1 MTEFSH
7 LVGDFE
13 GFVQSYGVIAVTVIL
28 TLEAIGFPVPGE
40 SLLIFSALMASR
52 HEMSLP
58 ALLISAW
65 AGSVMGDNIGYLIG
79 RKLGRAAVTRYGS
92 KIGLTPARFDKIE
105 GMFSRYGPVTVI
117 FARFVNVL
125 RQLNGV
131 VAGTLGMHWLR
142 FLAYNAIGAALWVG
156 FWVLVPYYLGGHH
169 IFARISQ
176 HVGWA
181 GAVVAILV
189 AAGLGYAGWRYFFTA
204 RSGS

>member
-1 MTEFSH
+1 MSEFSY
-7 LVGDFE
+7 LVGEFE
-13 GFVQSYGVIAVTVIL
+13 GFVQGYGVLAVTVIL
-28 TLEAIGFPVPGE
+28 LLEAVGFPVPGE

-105 GMFSRYGPVTVI
+105 AIFTKFGPLTVV

-142 FLAYNAIGAALWVG
+142 FLTYNAIGAALWVG

-169 IFARISQ
+169 VFAAIAQ
-176 HVGWA
+176 KLGWA
-181 GAVVAILV
+181 GAIAAIL
-189 AAGLGYAGWRYFFTA
+189 AFIALAFAGFRYFKA
-204 RSGS
+204 RSSS

>member
-1 MTEFSH
+1 MSEFSH
-7 LVGDFE
+7 LVGEFE
-13 GFVQSYGVIAVTVIL
+13 GFVQGYGVLAVTIIL

-65 AGSVMGDNIGYLIG
+65 AGSVIGDNIGYLVG

-92 KIGLTPARFDKIE
+92 KVGLTPSRFDKIE
-105 GMFSRYGPVTVI
+105 GVFAKYGSVTVI

-142 FLAYNAIGAALWVG
+142 FLAFNAIGAALWVG

-169 IFARISQ
+169 VFAAVAQ
-176 HVGWA
+176 KLGWA
-181 GAVVAILV
+181 GAIAAIL
-189 AAGLGYAGWRYFFTA
+189 ALIALAYAGFRYFKA

>member
-7 LVGDFE
+7 LVGEFE
-13 GFVQSYGVIAVTVIL
+13 GFVQAYGVLAVTIIL
-28 TLEAIGFPVPGE
+28 ALEAIGFPVPGE

-65 AGSVMGDNIGYLIG
+65 AGSVMGDNLGYLIG
-79 RKLGRAAVTRYGS
+79 RKVGRAAITRYGS
-92 KIGLTPARFDKIE
+92 KIGLTPARFDMIE
-105 GMFSRYGPVTVI
+105 AMFKKYGPVTVI

-142 FLAYNAIGAALWVG
+142 FLAYNALGAALWVG

-169 IFARISQ
+169 VFAALAQ
-176 HVGWA
+176 KLGWM
-181 GAVVAILV
+181 GGV
-189 AAGLGYAGWRYFFTA
+189 AAVLLFAALSYAGYRTFKA

>member
-1 MTEFSH
+1 MSEFSH

-13 GFVQSYGVIAVTVIL
+13 GFIQSYGVLAVTVIL

-65 AGSVMGDNIGYLIG
+65 AGSVIGDNIGYMIG
-79 RKLGRAAVTRYGS
+79 RKFGRAAITRYGS

-105 GMFSRYGPVTVI
+105 GVFTRFGPVTVI

-142 FLAYNAIGAALWVG
+142 FLTYNAIGAALWVG

-169 IFARISQ
+169 VFAALAQ
-176 HVGWA
+176 KLGWM
-181 GAVVAILV
+181 GAVAAILLI
-189 AAGLGYAGWRYFFTA
+189 AGLAYAGFRTFKA

>member
-1 MTEFSH
+1 MSEFSY
-7 LVGDFE
+7 LVGEFE
-13 GFVQSYGVIAVTVIL
+13 GFVQGYGVLAVTVIL
-28 TLEAIGFPVPGE
+28 LLEAIGFPVPGE

-52 HEMSLP
+52 HELSLP

-92 KIGLTPARFDKIE
+92 KVGLTAARFDKIE
-105 GMFSRYGPVTVI
+105 AMFTRFGPVTVI

-142 FLAYNAIGAALWVG
+142 FLTYNAIGAALWVG

-169 IFARISQ
+169 IFAQIAQ
-176 HVGWA
+176 KLGWA
-181 GAVVAILV
+181 GAIAAIIILI
-189 AAGLGYAGWRYFFTA
+189 AFAYACFRYLKA
-204 RSGS
+204 RSSS

>member
-1 MTEFSH
+1 MSEFSH

-13 GFVQSYGVIAVTVIL
+13 GFIQAYGVLAVTIIL

-65 AGSVMGDNIGYLIG
+65 AGSVIGDNIGYLIG

-92 KIGLTPARFDKIE
+92 KIGLTPSRFDKIE
-105 GMFSRYGPVTVI
+105 GMFTKYGPVTVI

-169 IFARISQ
+169 VFGLIAQ
-176 HVGWA
+176 KLGWM
-181 GAVVAILV
+181 GAVAAILLI
-189 AAGLGYAGWRYFFTA
+189 AGLAYAGYRYFKA